1 MTRRTRRIIFYFFL
15 IFFII
20 VVPIIIFYAWG
31 YGFDWE
37 EKAMVATG
45 GIYLRSYPTK
55 AQVYINDKPEG
66 KTNRFIRRLIPKSYD
81 LKVVKEDY
89 HPWQKTLLVEPK
101 MVSKANTILLV
112 PFNPKIFLVAS
123 DSEEYL
129 SFKTP
134 DKKDN
139 LYYIS
144 NNNLYTSKTS
154 KILVKN
160 VINYAIYKDGII
172 YLDNLTGKI
181 FELDLTSLKSAPFFE
196 QVFPSFN
203 QGKWILSS
211 DNKKLLC
218 QKDKS
223 VEILWLDNVANNSLI
238 RKKGDIEK
246 IDFGQP
252 INEVIWY
259 PRTDEHLIIA
269 TDNSILITEIDSR
282 PPRNTTNF
290 ISTEKPQIKYDSKP
304 QTLYF
309 LSQGKLYQTEL

>member
-1 MTRRTRRIIFYFFL
+1 
-15 IFFII
+15 
-20 VVPIIIFYAWG
+20 
-31 YGFDWE
+31 
-37 EKAMVATG
+37 MVATG

-269 TDNSILITEIDSR
+269 TDNSILITELDSR